1 MQAEGV
7 LCLGRWYRVLV
18 VVMAMT
24 AILCTLAAGY
34 AGVRLI
40 GAGKQ
45 MLSNEMLIREIS
57 EWWME
62 NTR

>member
-1 MQAEGV
+1 M
-7 LCLGRWYRVLV
+7 GRWYRVLV